1 MMDRREYL
9 VSLNVSFHSVLH
21 LDNRSRSDCSKKWS
35 FEEDIGRR
43 HLVTSANRNDSE
55 CTIEEGK
62 PFIYRR
68 NRRGPR
74 MLPWGTPDITVL
86 AVITPRACARG

>member
-1 MMDRREYL
+1 MVTLIGRWTGDDGYRREHL

-21 LDNRSRSDCSKKWS
+21 LDNRSRSDFSKKWS

-43 HLVTSANRNDSE
+43 HLVSSANRNVSE

-62 PFIYRR
+62 SFI
-68 NRRGPR
+68 
-74 MLPWGTPDITVL
+74 
-86 AVITPRACARG
+86 